1 MDIIVAS
8 KNRGKIEEIKSI
20 LNLPFLKWHTFEEF
34 KDWPDLAES
43 ADTYREN
50 ALAKAKAL
58 IELYGMAALADDSG
72 LEVDA
77 LQGKPGP
84 LSARF
89 AGAKASDEEDVAKLL
104 RELAGVSSD
113 NRSARF
119 RCWIALVEP
128 SGAAVTTEGVC
139 EGSIAE
145 AARGTSGFGYDPV
158 FVPLGQEKTFA
169 ELPPREKNSISHRGI
184 ALRKMRKE
192 FRQHYG
198 I

>member
-20 LNLPFLKWHTFEEF
+20 LNLPFLKWHTFGEF

-89 AGAKASDEEDVAKLL
+89 AGAKASDEENVAKLL

-184 ALRKMRKE
+184 ALRKMREE
-192 FRQHYG
+192 FRRHHG